1 MRLRKIS
8 LPVGIPP
15 CRYQLRLLPEM
26 RWRRSR
32 VYPSTLSG
40 AGLPVPT
47 PDGRGPRR
55 ERVVVPPTSAL
66 APAQTVPFLWGTSRQ
81 VVGLSGGGLSCADL
95 TNPSL
100 TRHSSGTWPRQG
112 HPPSSPRHSDCPV
125 EALCCRG
132 SSARP
137 FPSGDAPGRVWE
149 RRRLSIISRGR
160 RSTPVARASLR
171 LPVRAAAKSWC
182 TTARPCPWQA
192 RRDAHSESGGYRSG
206 PDCSGE

>member
-1 MRLRKIS
+1 
-8 LPVGIPP
+8 
-15 CRYQLRLLPEM
+15 M

-47 PDGRGPRR
+47 PDGRGPGR

-66 APAQTVPFLWGTSRQ
+66 NPAHTVPFLWGTSRQ
-81 VVGLSGGGLSCADL
+81 VVGLSGGGLSCVDL

-112 HPPSSPRHSDCPV
+112 HPPSSPRHSTVLSRPFVV
-125 EALCCRG
+125 EALL
-132 SSARP
+132 RP
-137 FPSGDAPGRVWE
+137 SFPFGRRSRKVWE
-149 RRRLSIISRGR
+149 RRRMSIISRGR

>member
-1 MRLRKIS
+1 
-8 LPVGIPP
+8 
-15 CRYQLRLLPEM
+15 M

-66 APAQTVPFLWGTSRQ
+66 APAHTAPFLWGTSRQ

-112 HPPSSPRHSDCPV
+112 HLPSSPRYSTVLSRPFVV
-125 EALCCRG
+125 EARF
-132 SSARP
+132 SARP
-137 FPSGDAPGRVWE
+137 FRSGDAPGRVWE
-149 RRRLSIISRGR
+149 RRLSIISRGR